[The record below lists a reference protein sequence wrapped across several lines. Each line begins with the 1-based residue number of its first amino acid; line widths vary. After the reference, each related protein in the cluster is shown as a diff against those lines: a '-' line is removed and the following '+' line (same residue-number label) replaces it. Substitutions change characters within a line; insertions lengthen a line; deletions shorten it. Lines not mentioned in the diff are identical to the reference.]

1 MTIKVKIPERSPSV
15 VRLRAQILA
24 APAHRVEPATAN
36 HNSAA
41 AFSPT
46 RRSLRNLAPLS
57 VGQTLRAG
65 LLILACFGLAQLPQ
79 VERASAEKANVATTV
94 FRSK

>member
-24 APAHRVEPATAN
+24 APAPRMEAAMAN
-36 HNSAA
+36 QNSAA
-41 AFSPT
+41 PLSST
-46 RRSLRNLAPLS
+46 RKTLPNLRPLS

-65 LLILACFGLAQLPQ
+65 LLILACFGFAQLPQ